1 MILQQK
7 LSPSESS
14 IIVNYPWIDLNST
27 TRSNIHE
34 IFEIKQQYI
43 YIVKFTP
50 ELTRV
55 NRVKIVSNT
64 IYPRR
69 LSKPTIHV
77 SSE

>member
-43 YIVKFTP
+43 YIY
-50 ELTRV
+50 
-55 NRVKIVSNT
+55 IYSQIYAGINT
-64 IYPRR
+64 G
-69 LSKPTIHV
+69 
-77 SSE
+77 

>member
-43 YIVKFTP
+43 YIYSQ
-50 ELTRV
+50 
-55 NRVKIVSNT
+55 IYAGINT
-64 IYPRR
+64 G
-69 LSKPTIHV
+69 
-77 SSE
+77 